1 MDFVDRRATWAGS
14 RAVCGLN
21 RRRGFLVMY
30 KSFVDWQGKGHL
42 FFLYILNAE
51 RKQMNYGIK
60 RIIYLIIVVLIPLTA
75 YLKWVFW
82 EPSDITQN
90 SFTYWL
96 KVPAVAKQFP
106 IWSANSEVLYD
117 VRIADGV
124 KPSFAI
130 INYSSSNTL
139 NQLMSNTKSLGFDCK
154 VFENKDAVCDKNT
167 NDEKSQQINITDTGG
182 NRKVNV
188 LLGGY

>member
-1 MDFVDRRATWAGS
+1 MRS
-14 RAVCGLN
+14 
-21 RRRGFLVMY
+21 
-30 KSFVDWQGKGHL
+30 
-42 FFLYILNAE
+42 
-51 RKQMNYGIK
+51 GIK
-60 RIIYLIIVVLIPLTA
+60 RTIYIIIVVLILLTA

-82 EPSDITQN
+82 EPSDITQG
-90 SFTYWL
+90 SLTYWL

-106 IWSANSEVLYD
+106 VWGANSEVLYD

-139 NQLMSNTKSLGFDCK
+139 DQLMSNTKSLGFDCK

-167 NDEKSQQINITDTGG
+167 GDGKSQQINITDTSS